1 MWRVVQ
7 ANAGLV
13 TEYEVLQLLR
23 QRGLR
28 TPEEEAEA
36 AEQRA
41 AVAAGEA
48 ADEGDLA
55 AAAPEALYPQMN
67 PPFAVERAVRGATQG
82 AQRRKPWRPR
92 PRRACMTAALSPRR
106 RTQVFER
113 LSRGPAAKQDPEKL
127 AQFVSLVTARARPRP
142 HAQRATRSLAPTP
155 STRTRACARLTRV
168 LRRRRARADEH

>member
-13 TEYEVLQLLR
+13 TECEVLQLLR

-36 AEQRA
+36 AERRA

-48 ADEGDLA
+48 VDEGDLA
-55 AAAPEALYPQMN
+55 AAAPEAVYPQMT
-67 PPFAVERAVRGATQG
+67 PPFAVERAVRATPQG
-82 AQRRKPWRPR
+82 ARRSKPWRR
-92 PRRACMTAALSPRR
+92 PRRAASLAALSPRR
-106 RTQVFER
+106 AAQVFER

-127 AQFVSLVTARARPRP
+127 AQFVSLVTARARLAACATRLRSPTPAP
-142 HAQRATRSLAPTP
+142 HARMRATDALAP
-155 STRTRACARLTRV
+155 RH
-168 LRRRRARADEH
+168 ARADEH

>member
-36 AEQRA
+36 AERRA
-41 AVAAGEA
+41 AAAVGEA
-48 ADEGDLA
+48 ADDADLA

-67 PPFAVERAVRGATQG
+67 PPFAVERAVRPP
-82 AQRRKPWRPR
+82 RRGVRRSKPWRRPPR
-92 PRRACMTAALSPRR
+92 APPRSPLSPLAAL
-106 RTQVFER
+106 QVFER

-127 AQFVSLVTARARPRP
+127 AQFVSLVTARARSLRCNLSRLCGNASARGRMSAPD
-142 HAQRATRSLAPTP
+142 ARASPP
-155 STRTRACARLTRV
+155 SC
-168 LRRRRARADEH
+168 LRRRTLS